1 MPIKDQRVYWRPRA
15 YKPNIPYTG
24 DNADYIFKG
33 LNLIPNGTGAD
44 FYYRMFRGIET
55 QNQTVADVAMT
66 GTVGIATTGVM
77 TGVGTV
83 FKQQLVPGQWI
94 LVGGLVFNVR
104 TIASDTSATVSPA
117 PSVAIPAGTMAYL
130 PQTLVTVDK
139 DLGNLIRG
147 SIVRYPNGNVF
158 AVGYGT
164 VYLNGSALSS
174 SLVASKRLSV
184 AVLNPGTGA

>member
-94 LVGGLVFNVR
+94 LVGGLIFSVPPSHSQPVR
-104 TIASDTSATVSPA
+104 ES
-117 PSVAIPAGTMAYL
+117 
-130 PQTLVTVDK
+130 
-139 DLGNLIRG
+139 
-147 SIVRYPNGNVF
+147 
-158 AVGYGT
+158 
-164 VYLNGSALSS
+164 
-174 SLVASKRLSV
+174 
-184 AVLNPGTGA
+184 